1 MDLWEVVELT
11 SKAAI
16 FIGVDSGPYHIAQAY
31 PRINRKLIIT
41 EEQFKT
47 DWPRDSYILDP
58 KRDVTYWY
66 DWDTMFFNE
75 FGIDVGI
82 TTSYLKI

>member
-1 MDLWEVVELT
+1 
-11 SKAAI
+11 
-16 FIGVDSGPYHIAQAY
+16 
-31 PRINRKLIIT
+31 LIIT
-41 EEQFKT
+41 EDQFKT

>member
-1 MDLWEVVELT
+1 MT

-16 FIGVDSGPYHIAQAY
+16 FIGIDSGPYHIAQAF

-41 EEQFKT
+41 EGQFKT